1 MYHRIAQPDF
11 DPWGLCVSPQHFFEQ
26 LEVVR
31 QFSSVRPLSDV
42 LHLREQKR
50 KPCSA
55 VAVTFDDGYADNL
68 LVAQPLLERFQVPAT
83 VFLTA
88 GALGSP
94 HEFWWDEL
102 SRILLQSDTLPSN
115 LDLTIAG
122 EVFRWTLRNSRSSG
136 GVECRGP
143 RSWKTTEPPSATRQA
158 LYQSVWRLLRRLS
171 YSEQRRAL
179 DQLLHWACIEPV
191 SRESHRILTISEA
204 IALGSADLITIGA
217 HTITHPELS
226 AHPEVVQEK
235 EIRESKHILQRV
247 FDREI
252 TQFAYPYGAYSL
264 ETVRL
269 VRDAGFSLACSTL
282 QRTVPRDL
290 NQYELPRYQ
299 VQNWSGEEFGRKL
312 AAIFRH
318 H

>member
-1 MYHRIAQPDF
+1 M
-11 DPWGLCVSPQHFFEQ
+11 
-26 LEVVR
+26 
-31 QFSSVRPLSDV
+31 
-42 LHLREQKR
+42 
-50 KPCSA
+50 
-55 VAVTFDDGYADNL
+55 
-68 LVAQPLLERFQVPAT
+68 
-83 VFLTA
+83 
-88 GALGSP
+88 
-94 HEFWWDEL
+94 
-102 SRILLQSDTLPSN
+102 
-115 LDLTIAG
+115 
-122 EVFRWTLRNSRSSG
+122 
-136 GVECRGP
+136 
-143 RSWKTTEPPSATRQA
+143 
-158 LYQSVWRLLRRLS
+158 
-171 YSEQRRAL
+171 
-179 DQLLHWACIEPV
+179 EPV
-191 SRESHRILTISEA
+191 SRESHRSLTISEA
-204 IALGSADLITIGA
+204 IALGSGDLITIGA